1 MRGTSRLSPGY
12 YGHMRRV
19 ALFSLICAALGAQV
33 DPGYVV
39 PRQNP
44 FTTADDLKRG
54 EQLFLGQCGRC
65 HGPRGEGG
73 LGALL
78 AQPRLHRAPDDESLF
93 RVIREG
99 VRGTEMPAASTLS
112 NREVWQLAAFVRS
125 LGRVPAER
133 VAGNAQRGQE
143 IYRTKGKCGQCH
155 IVNGQGISVGPELT
169 DVGARRSATYLRAS
183 LVTPEAAV
191 PDGFLQVRITTKDG
205 RRITGVRINEDTF
218 TIQVR
223 DLSGRDYSFFKQE
236 LSDLQKDFGKSP
248 MPGYQNV
255 LTATELDDLVAYLV
269 SLRGEL

>member
-1 MRGTSRLSPGY
+1 M
-12 YGHMRRV
+12 HRV
-19 ALFSLICAALGAQV
+19 AAFFLISVSLGAQV

-39 PRQNP
+39 PQQNP
-44 FTTADDLKRG
+44 YATPEDQKNG
-54 EQLFLGQCGRC
+54 ERLFLGQCGRC

-73 LGALL
+73 LGAIL
-78 AQPRLHRAPDDESLF
+78 AQPRLRRAPDDESLF

-99 VRGTEMPAASTLS
+99 IRGTEMPPGSTLS

-125 LGRVPAER
+125 LGRVPVET
-133 VAGNAQRGQE
+133 VAGNPQRGQE
-143 IYRTKGKCGQCH
+143 VYQGKGKCGQCH
-155 IVNGQGISVGPELT
+155 IANGQGISVGPELT

-191 PDGFLQVRITTKDG
+191 PDGFLQVRIVTKDG
-205 RRITGVRINEDTF
+205 RRLTGVRIGEDTF

-223 DLSGRDYSFFKQE
+223 DLSGRTYSLFKQE

-255 LTATELDDLVAYLV
+255 LTASELDDVVAYLV
-269 SLRGEL
+269 SLRGNL